1 MWTLYWV
8 YGLVDRS
15 LRSRLIQ
22 PCRMCT
28 AVCAACSRA
37 TSARNSRTSAI
48 RDSVSV
54 MALVFSALPPPGGG
68 PHGPTPE
75 SEYQPAPAVLH
86 RTLDDRRVPRE
97 RPEPDAVVQPACLR
111 MPRRPRAR

>member
-15 LRSRLIQ
+15 LKSGFIQ

-37 TSARNSRTSAI
+37 TSARNWRTSAI

-54 MALVFSALPPPGGG
+54 IAPVSARLTPMSTTPGGST
-68 PHGPTPE
+68 HEATPE
-75 SEYQPAPAVLH
+75 SDNSQHQASDDQGGSAVGSS
-86 RTLDDRRVPRE
+86 
-97 RPEPDAVVQPACLR
+97 
-111 MPRRPRAR
+111 